1 MTSFNTLFF
10 NYILFQLCLII
21 MQLGSIPYTSDISAG
36 QNLVQ

>member
-1 MTSFNTLFF
+1 MISFNTLFF
-10 NYILFQLCLII
+10 YILFQLCLII